1 VNKPADASFQA
12 AHETLLNIVSLSL
25 DSDKALL
32 PRSAKSLPSLARI
45 SAANAPPA
53 KAPAANTVDADADG
67 SDSSTPQAS
76 TPHQRESKL
85 NPSAGHRPDLE
96 VPGLDSLELDLEL
109 EHEDE
114 DDGRDPDDFSIM
126 SETQAKRIVA
136 LIEMAFDVEISPD
149 VVLADA
155 NVGLLAKRVVG
166 ARSLTAPKG
175 VYGGGAGA
183 KVS

>member
-1 VNKPADASFQA
+1 MNKPTDTSFQA

-32 PRSAKSLPSLARI
+32 PRSAKSLPSLARLNEE
-45 SAANAPPA
+45 STRPA
-53 KAPAANTVDADADG
+53 KLTVAPGADADE
-67 SDSSTPQAS
+67 SDSSTPVAAS
-76 TPHQRESKL
+76 PLQRESHL
-85 NPSAGHRPDLE
+85 APPSGHRPDLE
-96 VPGLDSLELDLEL
+96 VPGLESLHLELDHDVGE
-109 EHEDE
+109 E

-155 NVGLLAKRVVG
+155 NVGLLTKRVLG